1 MILDPLV
8 HGIEVKDYTNGPSIT
23 QIGGTHYTKLPIQ
36 PYEFCYKNKL
46 DYLQS
51 NIIKYVVRFRDKD
64 GIKDLDKAI
73 HTLQVLKEYEYGKD
87 TTS

>member
-1 MILDPLV
+1 MSSSV
-8 HGIEVKDYTNGPSIT
+8 T
-23 QIGGTHYTKLPIQ
+23 QIGGNHYTKLPIQ
-36 PYEFCYKNKL
+36 PYEFCYKNGL

-73 HTLQVLKEYEYGKD
+73 HTLQVLKEFEYGGGCNAENTPTGHRD
-87 TTS
+87 